1 MKRRL
6 YIGLALAGLAI
17 AAALVVPIPF
27 LRGKPVHLSLD
38 DFSEAFVSLSETKTA
53 SVYGQPTFHWLKSMH
68 EATGAKFTLY
78 TYARAKTWKIGD
90 VPPGVWKELAASGW
104 VKVGFHAPRPESR
117 NEDSAELREAF
128 ADFEKAVP
136 PELRATTLRLHYYNA
151 PREAIPFLR
160 EHGVR
165 TLLSAHD
172 DRISYSLPRAAND
185 SLLAAQRLLRDS
197 LEYERTDFRSELS
210 LFPIFDVWSR
220 LRDDKLVVFTHEW
233 ALDRWNAP
241 MFRILVGYLA
251 LYGCIFIAE

>member
-6 YIGLALAGLAI
+6 YIGLALAGLAVF
-17 AAALVVPIPF
+17 AALVVPIPF

-38 DFSEAFVSLSETKTA
+38 DFSEALASLSETKTA
-53 SVYGQPTFHWLKSMH
+53 SVYDQPTFHWLKSMH

-90 VPPGVWKELAASGW
+90 VPPGVWKELAANGW
-104 VKVGFHAPRPESR
+104 VKVGLHASRPESQ
-117 NEDSAELREAF
+117 NEDLAELHEALV
-128 ADFEKAVP
+128 DFEKAVP
-136 PELRATTLRLHYYNA
+136 PELRAATLRLHYYNA

-172 DRISYSLPRAAND
+172 NRISYSLPRAAND

-233 ALDRWNAP
+233 TLDRWNAA

>member
-6 YIGLALAGLAI
+6 KIGMAVAGLAVLTALI
-17 AAALVVPIPF
+17 APIPF

-38 DFSEAFVSLSETKTA
+38 DFSAAFADLSADGTK
-53 SVYGQPTFHWLKSMH
+53 SVFEQPRFRWLKSLH
-68 EATGAKFTLY
+68 DATDAKFTLY
-78 TYARAKTWKIGD
+78 TYAWAGKWKIGD
-90 VPPGVWKELAASGW
+90 VPTGVWEELAAGGW
-104 VKVGFHAPRPESR
+104 IKVGFHASSPESQ

-160 EHGVR
+160 AHGVR
-165 TLLSAHD
+165 KLLSAHD
-172 DRISYSLPRAAND
+172 DRISYSLPGEAND

-220 LRDDKLVVFTHEW
+220 FRDDKLVVFTHEW

-251 LYGCIFIAE
+251 LNGCIFIAE